1 MYTLENIDGIVFDMD
16 GVIFDTEALSMR
28 CWKKVGER
36 HGLENVEENIRL
48 CIGRSTKDTKRIIS
62 EAYGDKVDLDQ
73 LYAESRQVI
82 HEAFDREGI
91 PVKAGAREVLQWL
104 HDSGV
109 RVGLASS
116 TSYDTVV
123 REMEEVGLIGC
134 FDVIIGG
141 DMVENSKPLPDI
153 YLLACEK
160 LEVTPANTL
169 AVEDSRNGIIS
180 ASAAGMIPV
189 LIPDLIEP
197 DAEMLEKAYVKL
209 NSLTELM
216 NKLSTTGI

>member
-1 MYTLENIDGIVFDMD
+1 MYTLKNIDGIIFDMD

-48 CIGRSTKDTKRIIS
+48 CIGRSTKDTKRIIE
-62 EAYGDKVDLDQ
+62 EAYGDKVDLDA

-82 HEAFDREGI
+82 REAFAQEGI
-91 PVKAGAREVLQWL
+91 PLKAGAREVLEWL

-109 RVGLASS
+109 KIGLASS

-123 REMEEVGLIGC
+123 REMKDVGLIHC
-134 FDVIIGG
+134 FDIIVGG
-141 DMVENSKPLPDI
+141 DMIENSKPDPEI
-153 YLLACEK
+153 YLLACDK
-160 LEVTPANTL
+160 LGVDPENTL

-197 DAEMLEKAYVKL
+197 DAEMLTRSHVKL
-209 NSLTELM
+209 KCLADFKDKL
-216 NKLSTTGI
+216 LSTGI

>member
-1 MYTLENIDGIVFDMD
+1 MD

-28 CWKKVGER
+28 CWKKVGDR

-48 CIGRSTKDTKRIIS
+48 CIGRSTKDTKRIIQD
-62 EAYGDKVDLDQ
+62 AYGDKVDLDL
-73 LYAESRQVI
+73 LYAESREVI
-82 HEAFDREGI
+82 REAFEREGI
-91 PVKAGAREVLQWL
+91 PLKDGARETLNWL

-109 RVGLASS
+109 KVGLASS

-123 REMEEVGLIGC
+123 REMSEVGLIGC

-141 DMVENSKPLPDI
+141 DMVENSKPQPDI

-160 LEVTPANTL
+160 LGVDPKNTL

-180 ASAAGMIPV
+180 ASTAGMIPV

-197 DAEMLEKAYVKL
+197 DEEMLDKSYVKL
-209 NSLTELM
+209 DNLTEFK
-216 NKLSTTGI
+216 NKLLSTGV